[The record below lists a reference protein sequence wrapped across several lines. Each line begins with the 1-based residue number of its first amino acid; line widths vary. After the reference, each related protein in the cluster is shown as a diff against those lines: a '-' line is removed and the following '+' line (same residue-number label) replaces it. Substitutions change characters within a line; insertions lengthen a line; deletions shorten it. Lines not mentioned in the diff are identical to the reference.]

1 MVNKETEWREYEKRD
16 ITNLK
21 ENRDRNTE
29 KRIKKTLSEW
39 VQQASLSSSETLE
52 QRSLK
57 TSKGI
62 GERKRV

>member
-29 KRIKKTLSEW
+29 KRIKKLWVSEYNKLLFLVAQNSDNVVW
-39 VQQASLSSSETLE
+39 RQAKE
-52 QRSLK
+52 
-57 TSKGI
+57 
-62 GERKRV
+62 